1 MKVKLLSEIKQH
13 ATFEEKDE
21 KSSAILTIKRDPSPV
36 LEGRQE
42 TGITIDRIQLHD
54 I

>member
-21 KSSAILTIKRDPSPV
+21 KSSAILTLEMDLLPV
-36 LEGRQE
+36 LVRMQE